1 MPEQRSSPLAAS
13 EPLLP
18 TPLPTGADPI
28 VVGAD
33 ELAYVVPRTKRIG
46 VGGRLAIAWLA
57 LTLVCVVVL
66 PFVLHNPSS
75 ASLLA
80 SKGIFKVSGH
90 PLGGD
95 GNGNDMLLELAEGGR
110 NSLIVAVGAV
120 SFGLIIGGSLG
131 LLAGYFRG
139 KIDTGLTAMFNILL
153 AIPAF
158 VLAVSLVSVL
168 AANGVNSQGAPQPAS
183 FTRRLVVLVV
193 ALGIVSIPVLARITR
208 ANALQWSQ
216 RDFVL
221 AARAQGASNLRIMW
235 REVLP
240 NVAPAMFSIAL
251 LGIAVAMVAE
261 GGLSILGAGVQG
273 GYSWGNII
281 ATGRGQFQTSPHV
294 VFEPVICIFLTVL
307 SINYVGDVVRAR
319 FDVRESTL

>member
-1 MPEQRSSPLAAS
+1 MPEQLSSPVATRSGELGPDAA
-13 EPLLP
+13 
-18 TPLPTGADPI
+18 
-28 VVGAD
+28 VVVPEAV
-33 ELAYVVPRTKRIG
+33 AYVVPRTKRIG
-46 VGGRLAIAWLA
+46 IGGWLAISWLIIM
-57 LTLVCVVVL
+57 LLGVI
-66 PFVLHNPSS
+66 FVPMFMHNPSS
-75 ASLLA
+75 AGLLA
-80 SKGIFKVSGH
+80 NKGIFKVPAH

-95 GNGNDMLLELAEGGR
+95 GNGNDMVLELAKGGR
-110 NSLIVAVGAV
+110 NSLIVAIGAV
-120 SFGLIIGGSLG
+120 MFGLIFGGSLG
-131 LLAGYFRG
+131 LVAGYFRG
-139 KIDTGLTAMFNILL
+139 KIDTGLTAIFNILL
-153 AIPAF
+153 AIPQF

-168 AANGVNSQGAPQPAS
+168 AANGVNAQGAPQPSS

-193 ALGIVSIPVLARITR
+193 ALGIVSIPILARITR

-216 RDFVL
+216 REFVL

-281 ATGRGQFQTSPHV
+281 ATGRGQFQQTPHI
-294 VFEPVICIFLTVL
+294 VFEPVVCIFLTVL
-307 SINYVGDVVRAR
+307 SINYVGDIVRAR

>member
-1 MPEQRSSPLAAS
+1 MPEQLSSPVATESGELGPDALAVVP
-13 EPLLP
+13 EP
-18 TPLPTGADPI
+18 
-28 VVGAD
+28 V
-33 ELAYVVPRTKRIG
+33 AYVVPRTKRVGIG
-46 VGGRLAIAWLA
+46 GWLAIGWLVIM
-57 LTLVCVVVL
+57 LFGVI
-66 PFVLHNPSS
+66 FVPIFLHNPSS
-75 ASLLA
+75 AGLLA
-80 SKGIFKVSGH
+80 NKGIFKSAAH

-95 GNGNDMLLELAEGGR
+95 GNGNDMVLELAKGGR
-110 NSLIVAVGAV
+110 NSLIVAIGAV
-120 SFGLIIGGSLG
+120 MFGLIFGGSLG
-131 LLAGYFRG
+131 LVAGYFRG
-139 KIDTGLTAMFNILL
+139 KIDTGLTAIFNILL
-153 AIPAF
+153 AIPQF

-168 AANGVNSQGAPQPAS
+168 AANGVNAQGAPQPSS

-193 ALGIVSIPVLARITR
+193 ALGIVSIPILARITR

-216 RDFVL
+216 REFVL

-281 ATGRGQFQTSPHV
+281 ATGRGQLQTTPHI
-294 VFEPVICIFLTVL
+294 VFEPVVCIFLTVL
-307 SINYVGDVVRAR
+307 SINYVGDIVRAR

>member
-1 MPEQRSSPLAAS
+1 MPEPLSSSIATRPPDVNDDMLIMV
-13 EPLLP
+13 P
-18 TPLPTGADPI
+18 TEA
-28 VVGAD
+28 VAY
-33 ELAYVVPRTKRIG
+33 ELSSTKRIG
-46 VGGRLAIAWLA
+46 IGGWLAITWLVIVA
-57 LTLVCVVVL
+57 FGVIFL

-80 SKGIFKVSGH
+80 GQGVFKVSGH

-95 GNGNDMLLELAEGGR
+95 SNGNDMLLELAQGGR
-110 NSLIVAVGAV
+110 NSLIVAIGAITL
-120 SFGLIIGGSLG
+120 GLAIGGSLG
-131 LLAGYFRG
+131 LIAGYFRG
-139 KIDTGLTAMFNILL
+139 KMDTGLTGVFNILL
-153 AIPAF
+153 AIPQF

-193 ALGIVSIPVLARITR
+193 ALGIVSIPILARITR
-208 ANALQWSQ
+208 ANSLQWSQ
-216 RDFVL
+216 REFVL
-221 AARAQGASNLRIMW
+221 AARAQGASSRRIMI

-240 NVAPAMFSIAL
+240 NVMPAMFSIAL

-281 ATGRGQFQTSPHV
+281 ATGRGQFQNSPHV
-294 VFEPVICIFLTVL
+294 VFEAVICIFLTVL
-307 SINYVGDVVRAR
+307 SINYIGDVVRAR

>member
-1 MPEQRSSPLAAS
+1 MPEQLSSPVA
-13 EPLLP
+13 
-18 TPLPTGADPI
+18 TPLADLPPGAPA
-28 VVGAD
+28 VLND
-33 ELAYVVPRTKRIG
+33 ENLAYVVPRTKRIG
-46 VGGRLAIAWLA
+46 IGGWLAISWLVIM
-57 LTLVCVVVL
+57 LLGVIIL

-75 ASLLA
+75 AGLLA
-80 SKGIFKVSGH
+80 SKGIFKVGGH

-95 GNGNDMLLELAEGGR
+95 GNGNDMLLELAKGGR

-120 SFGLIIGGSLG
+120 TFGLIFGGSLG

-139 KIDTGLTAMFNILL
+139 KLDTGLSSIFNVLL
-153 AIPAF
+153 AIPQF
-158 VLAVSLVSVL
+158 VLALSLVSVL

-183 FTRRLVVLVV
+183 FTRRLVVLVI
-193 ALGIVSIPVLARITR
+193 ALGIVSIPILARITR

-216 RDFVL
+216 REFVL

-281 ATGRGQFQTSPHV
+281 ATGRGQFQTTPHI
-294 VFEPVICIFLTVL
+294 VFEPVVCIFLTVL
-307 SINYVGDVVRAR
+307 SINYVGDIVRAR

>member
-1 MPEQRSSPLAAS
+1 MPEQLSSPVATRPVDMSPDTLIAVPDTAP
-13 EPLLP
+13 EY
-18 TPLPTGADPI
+18 
-28 VVGAD
+28 
-33 ELAYVVPRTKRIG
+33 ELARTKRVG
-46 VGGRLAIAWLA
+46 VGGWLA
-57 LTLVCVVVL
+57 ATWLIITVLGVVIL

-80 SKGIFKVSGH
+80 DKGIFKVAGH

-95 GNGNDMLLELAEGGR
+95 GNGNDMLLELALGGR
-110 NSLIVAVGAV
+110 NSLIVALGAV

-131 LLAGYFRG
+131 LFAGYFRG
-139 KIDTGLTAMFNILL
+139 RTDTLLTGAFNVLL
-153 AIPAF
+153 AIPQF
-158 VLAVSLVSVL
+158 VLAVALVSVL
-168 AANGVNSQGAPQPAS
+168 AANGVNSQGAPAPAS

-193 ALGIVSIPVLARITR
+193 ALGIVSIPILARITR

-216 RDFVL
+216 REFVL
-221 AARAQGASNLRIMW
+221 AARAQGASNLRIMM

-240 NVAPAMFSIAL
+240 NVMPAMFSIAL

-281 ATGRGQFQTSPHV
+281 ATGRGQFQNSPHV
-294 VFEPVICIFLTVL
+294 VFEPVTCIFLTVL
-307 SINYVGDVVRAR
+307 SINYLGDIVRAR